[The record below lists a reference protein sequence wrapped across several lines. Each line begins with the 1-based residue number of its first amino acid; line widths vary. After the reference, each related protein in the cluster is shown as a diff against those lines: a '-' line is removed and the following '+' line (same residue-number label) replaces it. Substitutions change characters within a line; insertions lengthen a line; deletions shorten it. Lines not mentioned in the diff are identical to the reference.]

1 VLALMVFGATGS
13 AHGGARVGQ
22 PADLEAPLAS
32 IRSAVLASDARG
44 LLRCFEGGRPIFI
57 RLPPLERGGFLGP
70 GPLDAF
76 LRRLMAERA
85 TVAFEV
91 PDVPAVT
98 GGAGQAF
105 VKAVWT
111 YRTSASGTL
120 QVDHVHL
127 VLSRASERARWLIVE
142 LKASSR

>member
-1 VLALMVFGATGS
+1 VLVLMAFGAMAWAG
-13 AHGGARVGQ
+13 AGARAGQ
-22 PADLEAPLAS
+22 PANLEAPLAS

-76 LRRLMAERA
+76 LRRLLAERA

-91 PDVPAVT
+91 ADVPAVPRD
-98 GGAGQAF
+98 AGQAF

-111 YRTSASGTL
+111 YRTSASSTL